1 MTPIINL
8 NLMVE
13 PPPAAYYLRFPAPR
27 AGFFLLSGLYIR
39 PRERNQ
45 REGRPDGANTPLR
58 FSPESAL
65 ASTRR
70 ARNTR
75 LGLKHEAR
83 FSRFR
88 LRCSGAPYGVG

>member
-1 MTPIINL
+1 MD
-8 NLMVE
+8 
-13 PPPAAYYLRFPAPR
+13 
-27 AGFFLLSGLYIR
+27 
-39 PRERNQ
+39 ERK
-45 REGRPDGANTPLR
+45 GRPDGAKTPLR

-70 ARNTR
+70 AQNTR

-88 LRCSGAPYGVG
+88 LRCSGAPYGGFEKLCFSVAAIN